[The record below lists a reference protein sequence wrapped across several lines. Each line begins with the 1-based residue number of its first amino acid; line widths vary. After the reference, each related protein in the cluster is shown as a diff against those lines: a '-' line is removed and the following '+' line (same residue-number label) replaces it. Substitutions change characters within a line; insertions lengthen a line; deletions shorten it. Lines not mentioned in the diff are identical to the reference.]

1 MLSSLLCALLTGLPS
16 VPQEPRSAAFVPGRL
31 PVQEGRLERVTVYRG
46 QALAERVVTVQQ
58 AATGPLALRVG
69 PLPMQAHPDSLQA
82 QVRQGDAVVQ
92 GIEAFLMSGEA
103 QATALEAELAAARR
117 VLQERLGLERA
128 EVKSLEA
135 GLDGL
140 AAMTAALGSDPSLG
154 GLLDGDLAS
163 RLRALRQEVLT
174 LEQDLV
180 AARRAVA
187 DTEQEIA
194 DLDRR
199 DPGSESR
206 DYREVEISVFVQQ
219 AGPVEVKL
227 SYLVDR
233 AWWQPAYD
241 LRVAPDLTG
250 LQVNFLAEV
259 RQSTGEDWSETEL
272 VLSTSRPNLGLDPP
286 EVPRR
291 RVEGGRWALESL
303 GYVGEDASTDFRAAP
318 SAGAVAREMA
328 PETVVRDF
336 GITTQFV
343 LPGRSSLPSTGQM
356 QRFRIRDLPLE
367 VRPERYVV
375 PSLSDKAY
383 LRAEITNTGEVPL
396 MAGRAKVF
404 LGPDYLGVASMPL
417 LRQGDA
423 TTVNLGIDPNLSVDY
438 EVMEDSRDNP
448 GRFSL
453 SSTATIT
460 RRYRATM
467 KLSAAARGRIS
478 VLVEEALPMSWDD
491 RFKVEVLKAEP
502 PADDREA
509 DLDLR
514 EERGLYRWRLYLSP
528 GASQT
533 IDWGYELSFDEDL
546 LPVIQDF

>member
-1 MLSSLLCALLTGLPS
+1 
-16 VPQEPRSAAFVPGRL
+16 V
-31 PVQEGRLERVTVYRG
+31 
-46 QALAERVVTVQQ
+46 
-58 AATGPLALRVG
+58 
-69 PLPMQAHPDSLQA
+69 
-82 QVRQGDAVVQ
+82 
-92 GIEAFLMSGEA
+92 
-103 QATALEAELAAARR
+103 
-117 VLQERLGLERA
+117 
-128 EVKSLEA
+128 EV
-135 GLDGL
+135 
-140 AAMTAALGSDPSLG
+140 
-154 GLLDGDLAS
+154 
-163 RLRALRQEVLT
+163 
-174 LEQDLV
+174 
-180 AARRAVA
+180 
-187 DTEQEIA
+187 
-194 DLDRR
+194 
-199 DPGSESR
+199 
-206 DYREVEISVFVQQ
+206 SVFVEQ

-250 LQVNFLAEV
+250 LQVNSLAEV
-259 RQSTGEDWSETEL
+259 RQLTGEDWSGTEL
-272 VLSTSRPNLGLDPP
+272 VLSTSMPNLGLDPP

-291 RVEGGRWALESL
+291 RVEGERWALEEFEEIGIGGGAGS
-303 GYVGEDASTDFRAAP
+303 DFRAAP
-318 SAGAVAREMA
+318 SVEAVA

-383 LRAEITNTGEVPL
+383 LRAEITNTGEIPL
-396 MAGRAKVF
+396 MAGRAKVY

-423 TTVNLGIDPNLSVDY
+423 TTVNLGIDPNLSVSY

-491 RFKVEVLKAEP
+491 RFKVEVQKAEP
-502 PADDREA
+502 PADDAEA
-509 DLDLR
+509 DLALR
-514 EERGLYRWRLYLSP
+514 EERGLYRWRMYLSP
-528 GASQT
+528 GASQA

>member
-1 MLSSLLCALLTGLPS
+1 MLSTLLCALLTGLPS
-16 VPQEPRSAAFVPGRL
+16 VPQEPRSAAFMPGQI

-46 QALAERVVTVQQ
+46 QALAERVISVPQ

-69 PLPMQAHPDSLQA
+69 PLPMQVHPDSLQA
-82 QVRQGDAVVQ
+82 QVRQGKAVVQ

-103 QATALEAELAAARR
+103 QATALEAELGAARR
-117 VLQERLGLERA
+117 VLEERLGLEQA

-163 RLRALRQEVLT
+163 RLRALRQEALA
-174 LEQDLV
+174 LEQTLF

-187 DTEQEIA
+187 DTEQKIA

-199 DPGSESR
+199 DPGTESR
-206 DYREVEISVFVQQ
+206 DFREVEVSVFVEQ

-250 LQVNFLAEV
+250 LQVNSLAEV

-272 VLSTSRPNLGLDPP
+272 VLSTSMPNLGLDPP

-291 RVEGGRWALESL
+291 RVEGERWALEEFEEIGIGGGAGS
-303 GYVGEDASTDFRAAP
+303 DFRAAP
-318 SAGAVAREMA
+318 SVEAVA

-383 LRAEITNTGEVPL
+383 LRAEITNTGEIPL
-396 MAGRAKVF
+396 MAGRAKVY

-423 TTVNLGIDPNLSVDY
+423 TTVNLGIDPNLSVSY

-491 RFKVEVLKAEP
+491 RFKVEVEKAEP
-502 PADDREA
+502 PADDAEA
-509 DLDLR
+509 DLALR
-514 EERGLYRWRLYLSP
+514 EERGLYRWRMYLSP
-528 GASQT
+528 GASKA

>member
-1 MLSSLLCALLTGLPS
+1 MLSTLLCALLTGLPS
-16 VPQEPRSAAFVPGRL
+16 VPQEPRSAAFMPGQI

-46 QALAERVVTVQQ
+46 QALAERVISVPQ

-69 PLPMQAHPDSLQA
+69 PLPMQVHPDSLQA
-82 QVRQGDAVVQ
+82 QVRQGKAVVQ

-103 QATALEAELAAARR
+103 QATALEAELGVARR
-117 VLQERLGLERA
+117 VLEERLGLEQA

-163 RLRALRQEVLT
+163 RLRALRQEALA
-174 LEQDLV
+174 LEQTLF

-187 DTEQEIA
+187 DTEQQIA

-199 DPGSESR
+199 DPGAESR
-206 DYREVEISVFVQQ
+206 DFREVEVSVFVEQ

-250 LQVNFLAEV
+250 LQVNSLAEV
-259 RQSTGEDWSETEL
+259 RQLTGEDWSGTEL
-272 VLSTSRPNLGLDPP
+272 VLSTSMPNLGLDPP

-291 RVEGGRWALESL
+291 RVEGERWALEEFEEIGIGGGAGS
-303 GYVGEDASTDFRAAP
+303 DFRAAP
-318 SAGAVAREMA
+318 SVEAVA

-383 LRAEITNTGEVPL
+383 LRAEITNTGEIPL
-396 MAGRAKVF
+396 MAGRAKVY

-423 TTVNLGIDPNLSVDY
+423 TTVNLGIDPNLSVSY

-491 RFKVEVLKAEP
+491 RFKVEVQKAEP
-502 PADDREA
+502 PADDAEA
-509 DLDLR
+509 DLALR
-514 EERGLYRWRLYLSP
+514 EERGLYRWRMYLSP
-528 GASQT
+528 GASQA

>member
-1 MLSSLLCALLTGLPS
+1 M
-16 VPQEPRSAAFVPGRL
+16 PGQI

-46 QALAERVVTVQQ
+46 QALAERVISVPQ

-69 PLPMQAHPDSLQA
+69 PLPMQVHPDSLQA
-82 QVRQGDAVVQ
+82 QVRQGKAVVQ

-103 QATALEAELAAARR
+103 QATALEAELGVARR
-117 VLQERLGLERA
+117 VLEERLGLEQA

-163 RLRALRQEVLT
+163 RLRALRQEALA
-174 LEQDLV
+174 LEQTLF

-187 DTEQEIA
+187 DTEQQIA

-199 DPGSESR
+199 DPGAESR
-206 DYREVEISVFVQQ
+206 DFREVEVSVFVEQ

-250 LQVNFLAEV
+250 LQVNSLAEV
-259 RQSTGEDWSETEL
+259 RQLTGEDWSGTEL
-272 VLSTSRPNLGLDPP
+272 VLSTSMPNLGLDPP

-291 RVEGGRWALESL
+291 RVEGERWALEEFEEIGIGGGAGS
-303 GYVGEDASTDFRAAP
+303 DFRAAP
-318 SAGAVAREMA
+318 SVEAVA

-383 LRAEITNTGEVPL
+383 LRAEITNTGEIPL
-396 MAGRAKVF
+396 MAGRAKVY

-423 TTVNLGIDPNLSVDY
+423 TTVNLGIDPNLSVSY

-491 RFKVEVLKAEP
+491 RFKVEVQKAEP
-502 PADDREA
+502 PADDAEA
-509 DLDLR
+509 DLALR
-514 EERGLYRWRLYLSP
+514 EERGLYRWRMYLSP
-528 GASQT
+528 GASQA

>member
-1 MLSSLLCALLTGLPS
+1 MLSTLLCALLTGLPS
-16 VPQEPRSAAFVPGRL
+16 VPQEPRSAAFVPGQI

-46 QALAERVVTVQQ
+46 QALAERVISVPQ

-69 PLPMQAHPDSLQA
+69 PLPMQVHPDSLQA

-117 VLQERLGLERA
+117 VLEERLGLERA

-194 DLDRR
+194 DLDLR

-206 DYREVEISVFVQQ
+206 DYREVEVSVFVQQ

-272 VLSTSRPNLGLDPP
+272 VLSTSMPNLGLDPP

-291 RVEGGRWALESL
+291 RVEGERWALEEFEEIGL
-303 GYVGEDASTDFRAAP
+303 GGGAGSDFRAAP
-318 SAGAVAREMA
+318 SVEAVA

-343 LPGRSSLPSTGQM
+343 LPGLSSLPSTGQM

-423 TTVNLGIDPNLSVDY
+423 TIVNLGIDPNLSVDY
-438 EVMEDSRDNP
+438 EVIEDSRDNP

-491 RFKVEVLKAEP
+491 RFKVEVQKAEP
-502 PADDREA
+502 PADDAEA
-509 DLDLR
+509 DLALR

>member
-16 VPQEPRSAAFVPGRL
+16 VPQEPRSAAFMPGQI

-46 QALAERVVTVQQ
+46 QALAERVISVPQ

-69 PLPMQAHPDSLQA
+69 PLPMQVHPDSLQA
-82 QVRQGDAVVQ
+82 QVRQGKAVVQ

-103 QATALEAELAAARR
+103 QATALEAELGVARR
-117 VLQERLGLERA
+117 VLEERLGLEQA

-163 RLRALRQEVLT
+163 RLRALRQEALA
-174 LEQDLV
+174 LEQTLF

-187 DTEQEIA
+187 DTEQQIA

-199 DPGSESR
+199 DPGAESR
-206 DYREVEISVFVQQ
+206 DFREVEVSVFVEQ

-250 LQVNFLAEV
+250 LQVNSLAEV
-259 RQSTGEDWSETEL
+259 RQLTGEDWSGTEL
-272 VLSTSRPNLGLDPP
+272 VLSTSMPNLGLDPP

-291 RVEGGRWALESL
+291 RVEGERWALEEFEEIGIGGGAGS
-303 GYVGEDASTDFRAAP
+303 DFRAAP
-318 SAGAVAREMA
+318 SVEAVA

-383 LRAEITNTGEVPL
+383 LRAEITNTGEIPL
-396 MAGRAKVF
+396 MAGRAKVY

-423 TTVNLGIDPNLSVDY
+423 TTVNLGIDPNLSVSY

-491 RFKVEVLKAEP
+491 RFKVEVQKAEP
-502 PADDREA
+502 PADDAEA
-509 DLDLR
+509 DLALR
-514 EERGLYRWRLYLSP
+514 EERGLYRWRMYLSP
-528 GASQT
+528 GASQA

>member
-1 MLSSLLCALLTGLPS
+1 M
-16 VPQEPRSAAFVPGRL
+16 PGQI

-46 QALAERVVTVQQ
+46 QALAERVISVPQ

-69 PLPMQAHPDSLQA
+69 PLPMQVHPDSLQA
-82 QVRQGDAVVQ
+82 QVRQGKAVVQ

-103 QATALEAELAAARR
+103 QATALEAELGAARR
-117 VLQERLGLERA
+117 VLEERLGLEQA

-163 RLRALRQEVLT
+163 RLRALRQEALA
-174 LEQDLV
+174 LEQTLF

-187 DTEQEIA
+187 DTEQQIA

-199 DPGSESR
+199 DPGTESR
-206 DYREVEISVFVQQ
+206 DFREVEVSVFVEQ

-250 LQVNFLAEV
+250 LQVNSLAEV

-272 VLSTSRPNLGLDPP
+272 VLSTSMPNLGLDPP

-291 RVEGGRWALESL
+291 RVEGERWALEEFEEIGIGGGAGS
-303 GYVGEDASTDFRAAP
+303 DFRAAP
-318 SAGAVAREMA
+318 SVEAVA

-383 LRAEITNTGEVPL
+383 LRAEITNTGEIPL
-396 MAGRAKVF
+396 MAGRAKVY

-423 TTVNLGIDPNLSVDY
+423 TTVNLGIDPNLSVSY

-491 RFKVEVLKAEP
+491 RFKVEVEKAEP
-502 PADDREA
+502 PADDAEA
-509 DLDLR
+509 DLALR
-514 EERGLYRWRLYLSP
+514 EERGLYRWRMYLSP
-528 GASQT
+528 GASQA